1 MVATLSTQRFFF
13 SRDEGHWHAYRD
25 DSRDALCGTIQLNY
39 SADSIADALPSGA
52 ELHGGC
58 KRALDGGSG
67 AEPAAAVAEVPKKPK
82 GRANHPKKG

>member
-25 DSRDALCGTIQLNY
+25 DSRDALCGTIQINY

-58 KRALDGGSG
+58 QRALDGGSG
-67 AEPAAAVAEVPKKPK
+67 APESLPEPKPKKPSK
-82 GRANHPKKG
+82 SKKA